1 MSRIKSF
8 WRYLGRKRYV
18 IVFLLGVFIVVFFDD
33 NSILQHAQNRT
44 IVRNLKEKIDEYNAQ
59 YEHDK
64 AALKELQENSSAAMK
79 IAREKYFMKADDEDI
94 FVLRDEP
101 KATNKET
108 SN

>member
-1 MSRIKSF
+1 MSRFKSL
-8 WRYLGRKRYV
+8 WKYLGRKRYV

-33 NSILQHAQNRT
+33 NSILQHAQNRAT
-44 IVRNLKEKIDEYNAQ
+44 VRNLKERINEFNAQ

-64 AALKELQENSSAAMK
+64 AELKELQENSSAAMK

-101 KATNKET
+101 KATNKEA
-108 SN
+108 SK